1 MARPRKTV
9 AAKSTEAAK
18 RGRKRTNPRYEE
30 LRALLEEAIIKGE
43 LPPGTRLEEQE
54 LAERY
59 RVSRTPIRETL
70 RLLASSGLVE
80 MRARQSAVVA
90 TLTIPKLIEMFQVM
104 ADLEGLCAR
113 LAARRTS
120 PEGLKQMTES
130 HRACVAAVEAND
142 PEAFYEANRIFHE
155 AIYAASSNQFLDE
168 MTRSLR
174 NRVAPYR
181 RYVTYQPGRMVD
193 SIAEHEQ
200 VLDAI
205 RKGEGDTADRL
216 MRDHVN
222 ILGDRVADFI
232 SSIPLEIE
240 MQRIKRTA

>member
-1 MARPRKTV
+1 MARPRKTET
-9 AAKSTEAAK
+9 AK
-18 RGRKRTNPRYEE
+18 GRRARANPRYEE

-43 LPPGTRLEEQE
+43 LAPGTRLEEQE

-59 RVSRTPIRETL
+59 SVSRTPVRETL

-104 ADLEGLCAR
+104 AELEGMCAR

-120 PEGLKQMTES
+120 SERLAQMAES
-130 HRACVAAVEAND
+130 HRACVAAVQTND
-142 PEAFYEANRIFHE
+142 PEGFYEANRLFHE
-155 AIYAASSNQFLDE
+155 AIYAASGNQFLEE

-174 NRVAPYR
+174 NRVSPYR

-193 SIAEHEQ
+193 SIPEHEQ

-205 RKGEGDTADRL
+205 RKGDGDAADHL

-222 ILGDRVADFI
+222 ILGDRFADFI
-232 SSIPLEIE
+232 SSIPLELGAR
-240 MQRIKRTA
+240 QVKRIA

>member
-1 MARPRKTV
+1 MARAQPGRRNSD
-9 AAKSTEAAK
+9 AAAEVRAH
-18 RGRKRTNPRYEE
+18 PRYEE
-30 LRALLEEAIIKGE
+30 LRRVIEAAIINGE

-54 LAERY
+54 LAKRY
-59 RVSRTPIRETL
+59 NVSRTPVRETL

-80 MRARQSAVVA
+80 MRARQGAVVA

-104 ADLEGLCAR
+104 AELEGACAR

-120 PEGLKQMTES
+120 PERLRRMTDS
-130 HRACVAAVEAND
+130 HQACVKALADND
-142 PEAFYEANRIFHE
+142 PERFYEANRLFHE
-155 AIYAASSNQFLDE
+155 AIYAASNNQFLED

-174 NRVAPYR
+174 NRIAPYR
-181 RYVTYQPGRMVD
+181 RYVTYQPGRMAGSVP
-193 SIAEHEQ
+193 EHAQ

-205 RKGEGDTADRL
+205 AKGDGEAAYRL

-232 SSIPLEIE
+232 SMIPHDAEAH
-240 MQRIKRTA
+240 RVKRTA

>member
-1 MARPRKTV
+1 MARPRKAV
-9 AAKSTEAAK
+9 PASGPNEAK
-18 RGRKRTNPRYEE
+18 RGRKRANPRYEQ

-59 RVSRTPIRETL
+59 QVSRTPIRETL

-90 TLTIPKLIEMFQVM
+90 TLTIPRLIEMFQVM

-113 LAARRTS
+113 LAARRLS
-120 PEGLKQMTES
+120 PDRLKQMTEA
-130 HRACVAAVEAND
+130 HRACVAAVQAND
-142 PEAFYEANRIFHE
+142 PETFYEANRIFHE

-181 RYVTYQPGRMVD
+181 RYVTYQPGRMAD
-193 SIAEHEQ
+193 SIPEHEQ

-205 RKGEGDTADRL
+205 RKGDGDSADRL

-232 SSIPLEIE
+232 SSIPMGGEL
-240 MQRIKRTA
+240 QRIKRTA